1 MMSGWL
7 LDVQDQKMEGL
18 VVQLDTYARLGIP
31 KLHHLN
37 TFQDPSEDKVEE
49 GRTAILLLVNGNTLL
64 QGKITEMLGPC
75 QDTLLWVRCLA
86 ALRDP
91 LGNV

>member
-1 MMSGWL
+1 M
-7 LDVQDQKMEGL
+7 VQDQKMEGL

-49 GRTAILLLVNGNTLL
+49 GEILCKL
-64 QGKITEMLGPC
+64 
-75 QDTLLWVRCLA
+75 
-86 ALRDP
+86 
-91 LGNV
+91 

>member
-1 MMSGWL
+1 VKG
-7 LDVQDQKMEGL
+7 VVVTQDQKMEGL

-49 GRTAILLLVNGNTLL
+49 GETLSQL
-64 QGKITEMLGPC
+64 KRSIDAYC
-75 QDTLLWVRCLA
+75 IAR
-86 ALRDP
+86 
-91 LGNV
+91 

>member
-1 MMSGWL
+1 MVVVGVV
-7 LDVQDQKMEGL
+7 VQDQKMEGL

-49 GRTAILLLVNGNTLL
+49 GEILFKL
-64 QGKITEMLGPC
+64 K
-75 QDTLLWVRCLA
+75 R
-86 ALRDP
+86 
-91 LGNV
+91 